1 MEKVEIFILLF
12 LSSLIQRQAIHFYE
26 SFPSPGRGRRRKA
39 KDRKKVS
46 SPPKKAVAEYGAEIS
61 FSENKGKR
69 FFATFFSQY
78 LFSVISNVLLRVRCK
93 AAEKN
98 YAREF
103 KRKGSTF
110 YSCSRPSLSF
120 VFPFHS
126 ILGPR
131 VAKIC
136 FRLSILF
143 PLLRRLQRE
152 QKKRRAV
159 LGIENLQHKAA
170 VPEEFHHGKWRGG
183 GGVLVEKRVFEKG
196 KSAQIEMIHKKENK
210 WAFTSSPRWSI

>member
-1 MEKVEIFILLF
+1 MEIDVGGMFQEKLNANSFDRWKYFQAAPLPCQPQKRRKKYEKSAQQDVEKVEIFILLF
-12 LSSLIQRQAIHFYE
+12 LSSLVQRQAIHFYE

-61 FSENKGKR
+61 FSENKGKL

-131 VAKIC
+131 VAEIC

-143 PLLRRLQRE
+143 PPLRRLQRE
-152 QKKRRAV
+152 QKKGE
-159 LGIENLQHKAA
+159 L
-170 VPEEFHHGKWRGG
+170 
-183 GGVLVEKRVFEKG
+183 
-196 KSAQIEMIHKKENK
+196 S
-210 WAFTSSPRWSI
+210 